1 MTEMWRSLVDVLDEM
16 QALYQRLRELGEA
29 KRDLLVRA
37 KPEALDEVN
46 RQEEALVIQGS
57 ELENR
62 RAQATAVILTA
73 HGLSGRQTNLSE
85 LIPLADGDTAERLD
99 AFIREFGTLLKDLS
113 RINATNAKL
122 TEQALAFVNFNL
134 NLLTRRP
141 AENTY
146 APVGRGPVPG
156 TMSALLDR
164 KV

>member
-1 MTEMWRSLVDVLDEM
+1 MTEMWRSLVDVLEEM
-16 QALYQRLRELGEA
+16 QALYQRLLELGEA

-73 HGLSGRQTNLSE
+73 HGLSGRQPNLSE
-85 LIPLADGDTAERLD
+85 LIPLADGDTAERLSV
-99 AFIREFGTLLKDLS
+99 FVREFGTLLKDLS
-113 RINATNAKL
+113 RINAMNAKL
-122 TEQALAFVNFNL
+122 TEQALAFVNYNL

-146 APVGRGPVPG
+146 APVGRAFVPG